1 MHNIFF
7 KWRYR
12 TKNKFM
18 IIKSTP
24 NFTTSHEQKE
34 ASISDT
40 FFSTQEKEFMAL
52 IEIKLEQE
60 KIKPSPTSLQIIRE
74 YHIRTSNKQMATE
87 F

>member
-12 TKNKFM
+12 IKNKFM

-34 ASISDT
+34 ALNSDT
-40 FFSTQEKEFMAL
+40 FFSVQEKEFIDL